1 MNREER
7 KEFRREAFAEKYGN
21 SRTLYSREEWLKRRP
36 PEQSSE
42 CTAMEERLRKAIR
55 QYEKCSKMLFASTCI
70 YVVLIA
76 VQLIKDIASDII
88 AMPEQEQEM
97 FIVSSFLIV
106 ISVFLI
112 TLSIVAII
120 EEKKDM
126 PDLMKALGRKEPKTI
141 MQWIRHLFLETCYS
155 PYVLVLLTGLITLIC
170 SGNILISLALRC
182 M

>member
-7 KEFRREAFAEKYGN
+7 KEFRREAFAEKYGS

-42 CTAMEERLRKAIR
+42 ERLYKAIR

-170 SGNILISLALRC
+170 SGNILIKLALRS